1 MMQNGLKPNRWL
13 KLGAALLAALLLT
26 ACSGVPVRKEG
37 TVSLPT
43 AEVSYVAP
51 IGDATLEY
59 MREATLY
66 LPRFGGTRLVAF
78 ADTVTFSAAR
88 LDAESII
95 RALLAHPGNGV
106 AAPLGG
112 EVKLS
117 LFGANPVEV
126 SGDVATVNLS
136 ASALQLDR
144 AALYLCG
151 QAFADTLTE
160 LGGIR
165 YVNLLVMD
173 KQIGLD
179 LGSTL
184 PSGAQ
189 TRSLGG
195 DVGALYEQALAQRV
209 QADEDPADKRLNQT
223 VALYFPLAK
232 VNGVMSEAR
241 NIGFTS
247 QQPQAVVTRLLQ
259 ELAEGP
265 STVPDSPALP
275 LLPDLLASPPE
286 IGEPEGGAGKLVT
299 LRFDAA
305 LYDMLAT
312 MGVPRASCFASLT
325 YTLCTYLPNM
335 TGITVY
341 VGDERV
347 DHVMLGATEGILFEN
362 GIQRRAHYAP
372 YLMDDAALYLTDA
385 GGERLVAVQRPV
397 PFYLRRNPRELLN
410 MLWRGAGSEDRP
422 AGAQPLLPA
431 GVLTD
436 ADILGLSLVDGTL
449 VVNLS
454 DGFRTAGAGLSV
466 QKERLLAYGLVN
478 TLLCGNRASR
488 VCFFVGG
495 KPFEGFTGDIDW
507 HGLFYENRGLAG
519 GQ

>member
-1 MMQNGLKPNRWL
+1 MRNGLIPNRTA
-13 KLGAALLAALLLT
+13 KLSAVLLASLLLT
-26 ACSGVPVRKEG
+26 ACSGVPVREQ
-37 TVSLPT
+37 TAVSLPT
-43 AEVSYVAP
+43 AEVPYVAP

-59 MREATLY
+59 AGAATLY
-66 LPRFGGTRLVAF
+66 LPRFGGTRLVSF
-78 ADTVTFSAAR
+78 TDTITFSAAR

-95 RALLAHPGNGV
+95 RALLVHLGNGV

-112 EVKLS
+112 DVKLS

-144 AALYLCG
+144 ATLYLCG
-151 QAFADTLTE
+151 QAFANTLTE
-160 LGGIR
+160 LKGIR

-184 PSGAQ
+184 PAGAQ

-209 QADEDPADKRLNQT
+209 QADEDPAEKRLTET

-232 VNGVMSEAR
+232 LNGVMSEAR
-241 NIGFTS
+241 NISFAS
-247 QQPQAVVTRLLQ
+247 QQPQAMVVRLLQ
-259 ELAEGP
+259 ELSEGP

-325 YTLCTYLPNM
+325 YTLCTFLPNM

-347 DHVMLGATEGILFEN
+347 EHVMLGATDGILFEN
-362 GIQRRAHYAP
+362 GIQRRAHYAH
-372 YLMDDAALYLTDA
+372 YLMDDAALYLADA
-385 GGERLVAVQRPV
+385 GGERLLAVQRPT
-397 PFYLRRNPRELLN
+397 PFYLCRNPRELLN
-410 MLWRGAGSEDRP
+410 MLWRGAASEDRP
-422 AGAQPLLPA
+422 AGAQSLLAA

-454 DGFRTAGAGLSV
+454 EGFRAAGTGLGA
-466 QKERLLAYGLVN
+466 QGERQLAYGLVN
-478 TLLCGNRASR
+478 TLLCGDRASR

-507 HGLFYENRGLAG
+507 QGLFYENRGLAG
-519 GQ
+519 ER

>member
-1 MMQNGLKPNRWL
+1 MREGLL
-13 KLGAALLAALLLT
+13 KKCIRLGTALLASLVLLT
-26 ACSGVPVRKEG
+26 ACNGVPVREG
-37 TVSLPT
+37 NTVSLPT
-43 AEVSYVAP
+43 AEVPYVAP
-51 IGDATLEY
+51 IGDASLEY
-59 MREATLY
+59 AGEATLY
-66 LPRFGGTRLVAF
+66 LPRFGGTRLVSF
-78 ADTVTFSAAR
+78 TDTVTFSAAR

-95 RALLAHPGNGV
+95 RALLAHPGNGM

-144 AALYLCG
+144 SALYLCT
-151 QAFADTLTE
+151 QAFANTLTE

-165 YVNLLVMD
+165 HVNLLVMD

-184 PSGAQ
+184 PAGAQ
-189 TRSLGG
+189 TRSLSG

-209 QADEDPADKRLNQT
+209 QANENPAEKRLNQT
-223 VALYFPLAK
+223 VALCFPLAK

-241 NIGFTS
+241 NIGFAS
-247 QQPQAVVTRLLQ
+247 QEPQAMVVRLLQ

-265 STVPDSPALP
+265 SSVPDSPALP
-275 LLPDLLASPPE
+275 LLADMLAAPPE

-312 MGVPRASCFASLT
+312 MGVPRASCFAALT
-325 YTLCTYLPNM
+325 YTLCTYLPNL

-347 DHVMLGATEGILFEN
+347 DHVMLGATDGILFEN

-372 YLMDDAALYLTDA
+372 YLMDDATLYMADA
-385 GGERLVAVQRPV
+385 GGERLVAVRRPT
-397 PFYLRRNPRELLN
+397 PFYLRRSPRELLN
-410 MLWRGAGSEDRP
+410 MLWRGAANEDRP

-454 DGFRTAGAGLSV
+454 DNFRAAGAGLSV
-466 QKERLLAYGLVN
+466 QQERSLAYGLVN
-478 TLLCGNRASR
+478 TLLCGDRASR

-495 KPFEGFTGDIDW
+495 KPFDGFSGDIDW

-519 GQ
+519 VQ